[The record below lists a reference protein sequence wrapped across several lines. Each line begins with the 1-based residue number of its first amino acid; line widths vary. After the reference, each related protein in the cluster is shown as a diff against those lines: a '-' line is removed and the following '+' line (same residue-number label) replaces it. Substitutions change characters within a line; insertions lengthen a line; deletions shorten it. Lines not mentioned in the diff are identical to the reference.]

1 MLAAPKLKT
10 IIDLVQSSSKEELI
24 WINGYIAGIIQQDT
38 TEVATLPA
46 TNVKPK
52 LTIVYGTE
60 TGNAKQLA
68 TQFAS
73 LAKQKK
79 CLVKLIGL
87 DQYTPKDLE
96 KESLLVVVIS
106 TQGDG
111 EPPAAALSFYEYLH
125 QIQINLN
132 HLQYAVLGLGD
143 SSYPLFCKTGEDVDM
158 QLNRLGAKRI
168 HELAKCDVDYEADA
182 NNWFNGLI
190 EKLLTNNFPASNN
203 AASKNVAIVSKTA
216 KQTYSGLI
224 DKKIVLNDKGSCKQ
238 TFHIEIAADS
248 VDYQPGD
255 SIGVYP
261 ENPAHVVDEIL
272 HLLQVHPEKKFLY
285 KDESYAIDTLL
296 SKKLNILNL
305 SEKIIKKYAALT
317 EQDIPGTRMDLL
329 DLLKIYPLKT
339 QSQLEPFIAL
349 LQAQS
354 PRLYTIA
361 SSPIAN
367 ENAIH
372 LTINLERF
380 YINEA
385 EKNGLC
391 SHYLSEMPLQSP
403 IHFFVQKNKRFK
415 LPQDDVPIIMIAHG
429 TGIAPFRSFL
439 LQRDNA
445 GAEGK
450 NWLIFEEDNFTTDFL
465 YQTEIQ
471 DWYATGHIHQLH
483 LCFQHNVMQPA
494 TLVEKLQHHAAT
506 FMQWIEQG
514 AYVFVS
520 GEKDF
525 TGAKLDQAIIDMI
538 ATSGKYSNAVAF
550 FQQLKNEGR
559 FVKEVY

>member
-190 EKLLTNNFPASNN
+190 EKLLTNNFSASNN

>member
-190 EKLLTNNFPASNN
+190 EKLLTNNFSASNN

-224 DKKIVLNDKGSCKQ
+224 DKKILLNDKGSCKQ

>member
-190 EKLLTNNFPASNN
+190 EKLLTNNFSASNN

-224 DKKIVLNDKGSCKQ
+224 DKKILLNDKGSCKQ

-538 ATSGKYSNAVAF
+538 ATSGKYSNALAF

>member
-190 EKLLTNNFPASNN
+190 EKLLTNNFSASNN

-372 LTINLERF
+372 LTINMERF

>member
-10 IIDLVQSSSKEELI
+10 IIDLVQNSSKEELI

-38 TEVATLPA
+38 KEEATLPA
-46 TNVKPK
+46 SNVKPK

-68 TQFAS
+68 TQFAG

-79 CLVKLIGL
+79 CLVKLVGL

-125 QIQINLN
+125 QKPINLN

-143 SSYPLFCKTGEDVDM
+143 SSYPLFCKTGEDVDI
-158 QLNRLGAKRI
+158 QLNRLGAKRV
-168 HELAKCDVDYEADA
+168 HELAKCDVDYETDA

-203 AASKNVAIVSKTA
+203 AVSKNVAIVSKAT

-261 ENPAHVVDEIL
+261 ENPAHNVSEIL
-272 HLLQVHPEKKFLY
+272 HLLQVHPEKKILY
-285 KDESYAIDTLL
+285 KDAFYAINTLL

-305 SEKIIKKYAALT
+305 SEKIIKKYATLT
-317 EQDIPGTRMDLL
+317 EQDIPETRMDLL
-329 DLLKIYPLKT
+329 DLLKIYPLKMPF
-339 QSQLEPFIAL
+339 QLEPIIAL

-372 LTINLERF
+372 LTVNLEKF

-385 EKNGLC
+385 EKYGLC
-391 SHYLSEMPLQSP
+391 SHYLSEMSLQSP

-483 LCFQHNVMQPA
+483 LCFQRNVMQPA

-525 TGAKLDQAIIDMI
+525 TGAKLDEAIIDMM

>member
-372 LTINLERF
+372 LTINMERF

>member
-190 EKLLTNNFPASNN
+190 EKLLTNNFSASNN
-203 AASKNVAIVSKTA
+203 AVSKNVAIVSKTA

>member
-38 TEVATLPA
+38 TEVVTLPA

-125 QIQINLN
+125 QTQINLN

-168 HELAKCDVDYEADA
+168 HELAKCDVDYEVDA

-506 FMQWIEQG
+506 FIQWIEQG